1 MRYADQRLAHEIG
14 FAIARQD
21 LRGPHY
27 VGARVEAPQRT
38 QDQVA
43 VDHRRAV
50 VLGVLAGSGRVG
62 EHEIVVR
69 YTTARAER

>member
-1 MRYADQRLAHEIG
+1 MAEDRPP
-14 FAIARQD
+14 ARHRRRRAERFID
-21 LRGPHY
+21 
-27 VGARVEAPQRT
+27 RVWFSSPAEE
-38 QDQVA
+38 
-43 VDHRRAV
+43 RAV